1 MQTTYDTPI
10 TARAATV
17 SAGLEAV
24 SQRLFTAAAT
34 SAAMPL
40 PSPPAV
46 LTADPDALLPH
57 ISLLPQIELREY
69 LFVIFRHW
77 RVPAV
82 MVFVAAIVSATLGMA
97 GQKTYSAVA
106 TIAMP
111 NAGLAPQQVLAAA
124 VSDSVLGQLVESGQF
139 SHLQRSMQPLTAA
152 DLRAQVQVTSADN
165 VVFSVAV
172 RDSSAA
178 GAALLANTLADK
190 VVQYFAG
197 FNLTPAL
204 RKQLADAGTS
214 LQLLQAGT
222 GTAQQTE
229 TFAALK
235 VGLEQQRAALDVE
248 LEQQRAA
255 LDAERAALEAPRT
268 ALDAERAAL
277 EAPRT
282 ALDVGLEQQRAALDA
297 ERAALEA
304 PRTALEVQRTE
315 LQAQRAAAEVPRTEL
330 QAQRA
335 ALEVPR
341 TTLALQLAGLDAQRS
356 DLEAQRAVLQA
367 KYIALNAPGI
377 EPAQF
382 DALTQLIALRD
393 RLAGNNQDALSGFGD
408 FALALNLLGRIQNTL
423 PMSVGIS
430 ELNGVRTGAL
440 VASISSSVATTAV
453 QFGRGSGYKEFIEM
467 KAAYAAEAAPI
478 EEKTAALNVQQIVLK
493 AAIAASGPPIVA
505 KDGEIALKNVEI
517 AALAPPIDAKN
528 VEITALAPPIA
539 AKNLEIDAKK
549 LKLAAKEREL
559 DAKKLELDAKKLEL
573 DAIQK
578 KYDAAMASVVVPHG
592 AAAVPDTW
600 VEPNVRKNVLA
611 ATGAALALSLM
622 LVFGYEYVWG
632 RGLPG
637 DTAVPVQ
644 MN

>member
-1 MQTTYDTPI
+1 
-10 TARAATV
+10 
-17 SAGLEAV
+17 
-24 SQRLFTAAAT
+24 
-34 SAAMPL
+34 MPL
-40 PSPPAV
+40 PAPRAV
-46 LTADPDALLPH
+46 TTADPDALLPH

-111 NAGLAPQQVLAAA
+111 NAVLAPQQVLAAA

-139 SHLQRSMQPLTAA
+139 THLQRAMQPLTAA

-197 FNLTPAL
+197 VNLTKAL
-204 RKQLADAGTS
+204 RMQLADAGIS

-222 GTAQQTE
+222 GAAQQTE
-229 TFAALK
+229 KFAALK
-235 VGLEQQRAALDVE
+235 VGLAQQRAAL
-248 LEQQRAA
+248 A
-255 LDAERAALEAPRT
+255 AERAALEAPRT
-268 ALDAERAAL
+268 AL
-277 EAPRT
+277 
-282 ALDVGLEQQRAALDA
+282 V
-297 ERAALEA
+297 
-304 PRTALEVQRTE
+304 
-315 LQAQRAAAEVPRTEL
+315 
-330 QAQRA
+330 AQRA

-341 TTLALQLAGLDAQRS
+341 TALALQIAGLDAQRS
-356 DLEAQRAVLQA
+356 NLEAQRAVLDT
-367 KYIALNAPGI
+367 KYNALNAAGM

-382 DALTQLIALRD
+382 DALMQLIALRD

-423 PMSVGIS
+423 PMSVGTS
-430 ELNGVRTGAL
+430 EMNGVRRGAL
-440 VASISSSVATTAV
+440 VASIDSSVATAAV
-453 QFGRGSGYKEFIEM
+453 QLGVGGGYQAFLEM
-467 KAAYAAEAAPI
+467 KAAYVAEAAPI
-478 EEKTAALNVQQIVLK
+478 AEKTAALNVQQIVLK

-517 AALAPPIDAKN
+517 AAIAPPI
-528 VEITALAPPIA
+528 
-539 AKNLEIDAKK
+539 
-549 LKLAAKEREL
+549 
-559 DAKKLELDAKKLEL
+559 DAKKLELDAKKLEV

-578 KYDAAMASVVVPHG
+578 TYAAAMASVVVPHG
-592 AAAVPDTW
+592 AAAVPVTW

>member
-1 MQTTYDTPI
+1 LADNIYGEHRMQTTYDTPI

-34 SAAMPL
+34 SAALPL
-40 PSPPAV
+40 PAPRAV
-46 LTADPDALLPH
+46 TTADPDALLPH
-57 ISLLPQIELREY
+57 IDLLPQIELREY

-111 NAGLAPQQVLAAA
+111 NAGIAPQQVLAAA

-139 SHLQRSMQPLTAA
+139 SHLQRAMQPLTAA

-204 RKQLADAGTS
+204 RKQLADAGIS
-214 LQLLQAGT
+214 LQQLQAGT
-222 GTAQQTE
+222 GTAQQTA

-235 VGLEQQRAALDVE
+235 VGLEQQRAALDA
-248 LEQQRAA
+248 Q
-255 LDAERAALEAPRT
+255 RAALEAPRT
-268 ALDAERAAL
+268 AL
-277 EAPRT
+277 
-282 ALDVGLEQQRAALDA
+282 V
-297 ERAALEA
+297 
-304 PRTALEVQRTE
+304 VQ
-315 LQAQRAAAEVPRTEL
+315 RTEL

-341 TTLALQLAGLDAQRS
+341 TALALQIAGLDAQRS
-356 DLEAQRAVLQA
+356 NLEAQRAVLDT
-367 KYIALNAPGI
+367 KYNALNAAGM

-382 DALTQLIALRD
+382 DALMQLIALRD

-423 PMSVGIS
+423 PMSVGTS
-430 ELNGVRTGAL
+430 EMNGVRTGAL
-440 VASISSSVATTAV
+440 VASISSSVATTAA
-453 QFGRGSGYKEFIEM
+453 QFEVGGGYQAFLVM

-478 EEKTAALNVQQIVLK
+478 AEKIGALNVQQVALK

-517 AALAPPIDAKN
+517 AGLA
-528 VEITALAPPIA
+528 TL
-539 AKNLEIDAKK
+539 IDAKK
-549 LKLAAKEREL
+549 LEL
-559 DAKKLELDAKKLEL
+559 DAIQNAKKLELDAKKLEL

-644 MN
+644 TN

>member
-40 PSPPAV
+40 PAPWAV
-46 LTADPDALLPH
+46 TTADPDALLPH

-82 MVFVAAIVSATLGMA
+82 MVFVAALVSATLGMA

-139 SHLQRSMQPLTAA
+139 GHMQRPMQPLTAA
-152 DLRAQVQVTSADN
+152 DIRAQVQVTSADN
-165 VVFSVAV
+165 VVFSVAA

-178 GAALLANTLADK
+178 GAAVLANTLADK

-204 RKQLADAGTS
+204 RKQLADAGIS
-214 LQLLQAGT
+214 LQQLQAGT
-222 GTAQQTE
+222 GAAQQTE

-235 VGLEQQRAALDVE
+235 
-248 LEQQRAA
+248 
-255 LDAERAALEAPRT
+255 
-268 ALDAERAAL
+268 
-277 EAPRT
+277 
-282 ALDVGLEQQRAALDA
+282 VGLEQQRAALDA

-304 PRTALEVQRTE
+304 PRTALV
-315 LQAQRAAAEVPRTEL
+315 V
-330 QAQRA
+330 QRA
-335 ALEVPR
+335 ALEAERAALLAPR
-341 TTLALQLAGLDAQRS
+341 TALALQLAGLDAQRS
-356 DLEAQRAVLQA
+356 NLDAQRAVLQS
-367 KYIALNAPGI
+367 KYIALNAAGM
-377 EPAQF
+377 ELAQF

-408 FALALNLLGRIQNTL
+408 FALALNLQALALDIE
-423 PMSVGIS
+423 SVSIGSS
-430 ELNGVRTGAL
+430 EINGVRTGAL
-440 VASISSSVATTAV
+440 VASIASSVARAAV
-453 QFGRGSGYKEFIEM
+453 QLGAGGGYQAFLKM
-467 KAAYAAEAAPI
+467 NAAYKAEAAPI
-478 EEKTAALNVQQIVLK
+478 AEKIAALNVQQIALN
-493 AAIAASGPPIVA
+493 AAIGASGPPIVA

-517 AALAPPIDAKN
+517 AAIAPLIDAKM
-528 VEITALAPPIA
+528 P
-539 AKNLEIDAKK
+539 
-549 LKLAAKEREL
+549 EL
-559 DAKKLELDAKKLEL
+559 DANTVLN
-573 DAIQK
+573 
-578 KYDAAMASVVVPHG
+578 DAAMAAVVGAVVVPHG
-592 AAAVPDTW
+592 AAAAPVTW

-611 ATGAALALSLM
+611 AIGAALALSLM

>member
-24 SQRLFTAAAT
+24 SQRLFSAAAT
-34 SAAMPL
+34 SAAVPL
-40 PSPPAV
+40 PAPWPV
-46 LTADPDALLPH
+46 TTADPDALLPH

-139 SHLQRSMQPLTAA
+139 THLQRAMQPLTAA

-204 RKQLADAGTS
+204 RKQLADAGIS

-235 VGLEQQRAALDVE
+235 VGLEQQRAALD
-248 LEQQRAA
+248 
-255 LDAERAALEAPRT
+255 AERAALEAPRT
-268 ALDAERAAL
+268 ALVVQRAALEAERAAL
-277 EAPRT
+277 LAPRT
-282 ALDVGLEQQRAALDA
+282 A
-297 ERAALEA
+297 
-304 PRTALEVQRTE
+304 
-315 LQAQRAAAEVPRTEL
+315 
-330 QAQRA
+330 
-335 ALEVPR
+335 
-341 TTLALQLAGLDAQRS
+341 LALQLAGLDAQRS
-356 DLEAQRAVLQA
+356 NLDAQRAVLQS
-367 KYIALNAPGI
+367 KYIALNAAGM

-408 FALALNLLGRIQNTL
+408 FALALNLQALALDIE
-423 PMSVGIS
+423 SVSIGSS
-430 ELNGVRTGAL
+430 EINGVRTGAL
-440 VASISSSVATTAV
+440 VASIASSVARAAV
-453 QFGRGSGYKEFIEM
+453 QLGAGGGYQAFLKM
-467 KAAYAAEAAPI
+467 NAAYKAEAAPI
-478 EEKTAALNVQQIVLK
+478 AEKIAALNVQQIALK

-517 AALAPPIDAKN
+517 AAIAPLIDAKM
-528 VEITALAPPIA
+528 P
-539 AKNLEIDAKK
+539 D
-549 LKLAAKEREL
+549 L
-559 DAKKLELDAKKLEL
+559 DANTVLN
-573 DAIQK
+573 
-578 KYDAAMASVVVPHG
+578 DAAMAAVVAAVVVPHG

>member
-34 SAAMPL
+34 SAALPL
-40 PSPPAV
+40 PAPRAV
-46 LTADPDALLPH
+46 TTADPDALLPH
-57 ISLLPQIELREY
+57 IDLLPQIELREY

-139 SHLQRSMQPLTAA
+139 SHLQRAMQPLTAA

-190 VVQYFAG
+190 VVQYFVG
-197 FNLTPAL
+197 VNLSPAL
-204 RKQLADAGTS
+204 RKQLADAGIS
-214 LQLLQAGT
+214 LQLLQVGT
-222 GTAQQTE
+222 GAAQQAE

-235 VGLEQQRAALDVE
+235 VGLEQQRAALDA
-248 LEQQRAA
+248 Q
-255 LDAERAALEAPRT
+255 RAALEAPRT
-268 ALDAERAAL
+268 AL
-277 EAPRT
+277 
-282 ALDVGLEQQRAALDA
+282 V
-297 ERAALEA
+297 
-304 PRTALEVQRTE
+304 VQ
-315 LQAQRAAAEVPRTEL
+315 RTEL

-341 TTLALQLAGLDAQRS
+341 TALALQLAGMDAQRS
-356 DLEAQRAVLQA
+356 NLEAQRTVLQA
-367 KYIALNAPGI
+367 KYSALNAAGI

-382 DALTQLIALRD
+382 DALMQLIALRD

-408 FALALNLLGRIQNTL
+408 FALALNLQALALDIE
-423 PMSVGIS
+423 SVSIGSS
-430 ELNGVRTGAL
+430 EINGVRTGAL
-440 VASISSSVATTAV
+440 VASIASSVARAAV
-453 QFGRGSGYKEFIEM
+453 QLGAGGGYQAFLKM
-467 KAAYAAEAAPI
+467 NAAYKAEAAPI
-478 EEKTAALNVQQIVLK
+478 AEKIAALNVQQIALN
-493 AAIAASGPPIVA
+493 AAIGASGPPIVA

-517 AALAPPIDAKN
+517 AAIAPLIDAKM
-528 VEITALAPPIA
+528 P
-539 AKNLEIDAKK
+539 D
-549 LKLAAKEREL
+549 L
-559 DAKKLELDAKKLEL
+559 DANTVLN
-573 DAIQK
+573 
-578 KYDAAMASVVVPHG
+578 DAAMAAVVAAVVVPHG

>member
-24 SQRLFTAAAT
+24 SQRLFSAAAT
-34 SAAMPL
+34 SAAVPL
-40 PSPPAV
+40 PAPWPV
-46 LTADPDALLPH
+46 TTADPDALLPH

-82 MVFVAAIVSATLGMA
+82 MVFVAALVSATLGMA
-97 GQKTYSAVA
+97 GQKTYSAIA

-111 NAGLAPQQVLAAA
+111 NAVLAPQQVLAAA
-124 VSDSVLGQLVESGQF
+124 VSDSVLGQLAESGQF
-139 SHLQRSMQPLTAA
+139 SHLQRGMQPLTAA

-204 RKQLADAGTS
+204 RKQLADAGIS
-214 LQLLQAGT
+214 LQQLQAGT
-222 GTAQQTE
+222 GAAQQTA

-235 VGLEQQRAALDVE
+235 VE

-255 LDAERAALEAPRT
+255 LDAQRAALEAPRT
-268 ALDAERAAL
+268 AL
-277 EAPRT
+277 
-282 ALDVGLEQQRAALDA
+282 V
-297 ERAALEA
+297 
-304 PRTALEVQRTE
+304 VQ
-315 LQAQRAAAEVPRTEL
+315 RTEL

-341 TTLALQLAGLDAQRS
+341 TALALQLAGLDAQRS
-356 DLEAQRAVLQA
+356 NLEAQRTVLQA
-367 KYIALNAPGI
+367 KYSALNAAGI

-382 DALTQLIALRD
+382 DALMQLIALRD

-408 FALALNLLGRIQNTL
+408 FALALNLVGRIQNTL
-423 PMSVGIS
+423 PMSVGTS
-430 ELNGVRTGAL
+430 EMNGVRTGAL
-440 VASISSSVATTAV
+440 VASISSSVATTAA
-453 QFGRGSGYKEFIEM
+453 QFGVGGGYQAFLEM

-478 EEKTAALNVQQIVLK
+478 EEKTAALNVQQVALK
-493 AAIAASGPPIVA
+493 AAIASYGPPIVA

-517 AALAPPIDAKN
+517 AAIAPPIDAK
-528 VEITALAPPIA
+528 
-539 AKNLEIDAKK
+539 K
-549 LKLAAKEREL
+549 LEL
-559 DAKKLELDAKKLEL
+559 DAKKLELDAIQNVKKLEFDAKKLEL

>member
-34 SAAMPL
+34 SAALPL
-40 PSPPAV
+40 PAPRAV
-46 LTADPDALLPH
+46 TTADPDALLPH
-57 ISLLPQIELREY
+57 IDLLPQIELREY

-139 SHLQRSMQPLTAA
+139 THLQRAMQPLTAA

-222 GTAQQTE
+222 GAAQQTE

-235 VGLEQQRAALDVE
+235 VG

-282 ALDVGLEQQRAALDA
+282 AL
-297 ERAALEA
+297 
-304 PRTALEVQRTE
+304 EVQRTK
-315 LQAQRAAAEVPRTEL
+315 LQAQRAALEVQRTEL

-341 TTLALQLAGLDAQRS
+341 TELQAQLAGLGAQRS
-356 DLEAQRAVLQA
+356 DLEAQVAVLQD

-382 DALTQLIALRD
+382 VALTQLIALRD

-423 PMSVGIS
+423 PMSVGIA

-453 QFGRGSGYKEFIEM
+453 QFGRGSGYQEFIEM

-478 EEKTAALNVQQIVLK
+478 EKKTAALNVQQIVLK
-493 AAIAASGPPIVA
+493 AAIDASGLPIVA

-578 KYDAAMASVVVPHG
+578 KYDDAMVPVVVPHG

>member
-34 SAAMPL
+34 SAALPL
-40 PSPPAV
+40 PAPRAV
-46 LTADPDALLPH
+46 TAADPDALLPH

-106 TIAMP
+106 TIAVP

-139 SHLQRSMQPLTAA
+139 SHLQRAMQPLTAA

-204 RKQLADAGTS
+204 RKQLADAGIS

-235 VGLEQQRAALDVE
+235 VGLEQQRAV
-248 LEQQRAA
+248 
-255 LDAERAALEAPRT
+255 LDAQRAALEAPRT
-268 ALDAERAAL
+268 ALVVQRAALEAERAAL
-277 EAPRT
+277 LAPRT
-282 ALDVGLEQQRAALDA
+282 A
-297 ERAALEA
+297 
-304 PRTALEVQRTE
+304 
-315 LQAQRAAAEVPRTEL
+315 
-330 QAQRA
+330 
-335 ALEVPR
+335 
-341 TTLALQLAGLDAQRS
+341 LALQLAGLDAQRS

-367 KYIALNAPGI
+367 KYIALNAPGM

-393 RLAGNNQDALSGFGD
+393 RLAGNNQDALSDFGD
-408 FALALNLLGRIQNTL
+408 WALALSLQSRVQNTQPL
-423 PMSVGIS
+423 SIGSYEI
-430 ELNGVRTGAL
+430 NGARTGAL
-440 VASISSSVATTAV
+440 VASIDSSVATAAV
-453 QFGRGSGYKEFIEM
+453 QLGVSGGHQALLTT
-467 KAAYAAEAAPI
+467 KAAYVAEAAPI
-478 EEKTAALNVQQIVLK
+478 AEKTAALYVQQIALK

-517 AALAPPIDAKN
+517 AAIAPLIDAKM
-528 VEITALAPPIA
+528 P
-539 AKNLEIDAKK
+539 
-549 LKLAAKEREL
+549 EL
-559 DAKKLELDAKKLEL
+559 DANTVLN
-573 DAIQK
+573 
-578 KYDAAMASVVVPHG
+578 DAAMAAVVAAVVVPHG

>member
-1 MQTTYDTPI
+1 LADNNYGEHRMQTTYDTPI
-10 TARAATV
+10 TTRAATV

-24 SQRLFTAAAT
+24 SQRLFIAAAT
-34 SAAMPL
+34 SAAVPL
-40 PSPPAV
+40 PAPWPV
-46 LTADPDALLPH
+46 TTADPDALLPH

-111 NAGLAPQQVLAAA
+111 NAGIAPQQVLAAA

-139 SHLQRSMQPLTAA
+139 SHLQRAMQPLTAA

-204 RKQLADAGTS
+204 RKQLADAGIS
-214 LQLLQAGT
+214 LQQLQAGT
-222 GTAQQTE
+222 GTAQQTA

-235 VGLEQQRAALDVE
+235 VGLEQQRAALDA
-248 LEQQRAA
+248 Q
-255 LDAERAALEAPRT
+255 RAALEAPRT
-268 ALDAERAAL
+268 AL
-277 EAPRT
+277 
-282 ALDVGLEQQRAALDA
+282 V
-297 ERAALEA
+297 
-304 PRTALEVQRTE
+304 VQ
-315 LQAQRAAAEVPRTEL
+315 RTEL

-341 TTLALQLAGLDAQRS
+341 TALALQIAGLDAQRS
-356 DLEAQRAVLQA
+356 NLEAQRAVLDT
-367 KYIALNAPGI
+367 KYNALNAAGM

-382 DALTQLIALRD
+382 DALMQLIALRD

-423 PMSVGIS
+423 PMSVGTS
-430 ELNGVRTGAL
+430 EMNGVRTGAL
-440 VASISSSVATTAV
+440 VASISSSVATTAA
-453 QFGRGSGYKEFIEM
+453 QFGVGGGYQAFLDM

-478 EEKTAALNVQQIVLK
+478 AEKIGALNVQQVALK

-517 AALAPPIDAKN
+517 AGLA
-528 VEITALAPPIA
+528 TL
-539 AKNLEIDAKK
+539 IDAKK
-549 LKLAAKEREL
+549 LEL
-559 DAKKLELDAKKLEL
+559 DAIQNAKKLELDAKKLEL

-644 MN
+644 TN

>member
-40 PSPPAV
+40 PAPLAV
-46 LTADPDALLPH
+46 TTADPDALLPH

-139 SHLQRSMQPLTAA
+139 SHLQRPMQPLTAA

-235 VGLEQQRAALDVE
+235 VGLEQQRAALD
-248 LEQQRAA
+248 
-255 LDAERAALEAPRT
+255 
-268 ALDAERAAL
+268 
-277 EAPRT
+277 
-282 ALDVGLEQQRAALDA
+282 A

-330 QAQRA
+330 QAQ
-335 ALEVPR
+335 
-341 TTLALQLAGLDAQRS
+341 LAGLDAQRS
-356 DLEAQRAVLQA
+356 DLEAQVAVLQA

-382 DALTQLIALRD
+382 VALTQLIALRD

-423 PMSVGIS
+423 PMSVGIA

-478 EEKTAALNVQQIVLK
+478 EKKTAALNVQQIVLK
-493 AAIAASGPPIVA
+493 AAIAASGLPIMA

-517 AALAPPIDAKN
+517 AALAPAFDAKNAEIAALAPPIEAKN
-528 VEITALAPPIA
+528 VEIAALAP
-539 AKNLEIDAKK
+539 LIDAKMP
-549 LKLAAKEREL
+549 EL
-559 DAKKLELDAKKLEL
+559 DANTVLN
-573 DAIQK
+573 
-578 KYDAAMASVVVPHG
+578 DAAMAAVVAAVVVPHG

>member
-40 PSPPAV
+40 PAPPAV
-46 LTADPDALLPH
+46 TTADPDALLPH

-139 SHLQRSMQPLTAA
+139 SHLQRAMQPLTAA

-204 RKQLADAGTS
+204 RKQLADAGIS
-214 LQLLQAGT
+214 LQQLQAGT

-235 VGLEQQRAALDVE
+235 VG

-282 ALDVGLEQQRAALDA
+282 ALEVQRTKLQAQRA
-297 ERAALEA
+297 
-304 PRTALEVQRTE
+304 ALEVQRTE
-315 LQAQRAAAEVPRTEL
+315 LQAQRTAAEVPRTEL

-341 TTLALQLAGLDAQRS
+341 TELQAQLAGLDAQRS
-356 DLEAQRAVLQA
+356 DLEAQVAVLQA

-440 VASISSSVATTAV
+440 VASISSSVATTAA
-453 QFGRGSGYKEFIEM
+453 QFGRGSGYQEFIEM

-478 EEKTAALNVQQIVLK
+478 EKKTAALNVQQIVLK
-493 AAIAASGPPIVA
+493 AAIAASGLPIMA
-505 KDGEIALKNVEI
+505 KDGEIALKNVEIAALAPAIDAKNAEI

-578 KYDAAMASVVVPHG
+578 TYDAAMVSVVVPHG

>member
-24 SQRLFTAAAT
+24 SQRLFSAAAT
-34 SAAMPL
+34 SAAVPL
-40 PSPPAV
+40 PAPWPV
-46 LTADPDALLPH
+46 TTADPDALLPH

-235 VGLEQQRAALDVE
+235 VGLEQQRAALD
-248 LEQQRAA
+248 
-255 LDAERAALEAPRT
+255 AERAALEAPRT

-282 ALDVGLEQQRAALDA
+282 ALEVQRTKLQAQRA
-297 ERAALEA
+297 
-304 PRTALEVQRTE
+304 ALEVQRTE
-315 LQAQRAAAEVPRTEL
+315 LQAQRTAAEVPRTEL

-341 TTLALQLAGLDAQRS
+341 TELQAQLAGLDAQRS

-453 QFGRGSGYKEFIEM
+453 QFGRGSGYQEFIEM

-478 EEKTAALNVQQIVLK
+478 EKKTAALNVQQIVLK
-493 AAIAASGPPIVA
+493 AAIAASGLPIMA

-517 AALAPPIDAKN
+517 AALAPAIDAKN
-528 VEITALAPPIA
+528 AEIAALAPPIEAKNAEITALAPPIA
-539 AKNLEIDAKK
+539 AKNLELDAKK

>member
-34 SAAMPL
+34 SAAIPL
-40 PSPPAV
+40 PAPPAV
-46 LTADPDALLPH
+46 TTADPDALLPH

-139 SHLQRSMQPLTAA
+139 SHLQRPMQPLTAA

-235 VGLEQQRAALDVE
+235 VGLEQQRAALDA
-248 LEQQRAA
+248 QRS
-255 LDAERAALEAPRT
+255 ALEAPRT

-282 ALDVGLEQQRAALDA
+282 A
-297 ERAALEA
+297 
-304 PRTALEVQRTE
+304 
-315 LQAQRAAAEVPRTEL
+315 
-330 QAQRA
+330 
-335 ALEVPR
+335 
-341 TTLALQLAGLDAQRS
+341 LALQLAGLDAQRS

-423 PMSVGIS
+423 PMSVGIA

-453 QFGRGSGYKEFIEM
+453 QFGQGSGYQEFIEM

-493 AAIAASGPPIVA
+493 AAIAASGLPIMA
-505 KDGEIALKNVEI
+505 KDGEIALKNVEIAALAPAIDAKNAEI

-549 LKLAAKEREL
+549 LKLAAKE
-559 DAKKLELDAKKLEL
+559 LELDAKKLEL

-578 KYDAAMASVVVPHG
+578 TYDAAMVPVVVPHG

>member
-34 SAAMPL
+34 SAALPL
-40 PSPPAV
+40 PAPRAV
-46 LTADPDALLPH
+46 TAADPDALLPH

-106 TIAMP
+106 TIAVP

-139 SHLQRSMQPLTAA
+139 SHLQRPMQPLTAA

-204 RKQLADAGTS
+204 RKQLADAGIS

-235 VGLEQQRAALDVE
+235 VGLEQQRAV
-248 LEQQRAA
+248 
-255 LDAERAALEAPRT
+255 LDAQRAALEAPRT
-268 ALDAERAAL
+268 ALVVQRAALEAERAAL
-277 EAPRT
+277 LAPRT
-282 ALDVGLEQQRAALDA
+282 A
-297 ERAALEA
+297 
-304 PRTALEVQRTE
+304 
-315 LQAQRAAAEVPRTEL
+315 
-330 QAQRA
+330 
-335 ALEVPR
+335 
-341 TTLALQLAGLDAQRS
+341 LALQLAGLDAQRS

-367 KYIALNAPGI
+367 KYIALNAPGM

-393 RLAGNNQDALSGFGD
+393 RLAGNNQDALSDFGD
-408 FALALNLLGRIQNTL
+408 WALALSLQSRVQNTQPL
-423 PMSVGIS
+423 SIGSYEI
-430 ELNGVRTGAL
+430 NGARTGAL
-440 VASISSSVATTAV
+440 VASIDSSVATAAV
-453 QFGRGSGYKEFIEM
+453 QLGVSGGHQALLTT
-467 KAAYAAEAAPI
+467 KAAYVAEAAPI
-478 EEKTAALNVQQIVLK
+478 AEKTAALYVQQIALK

-517 AALAPPIDAKN
+517 AAIAPLIDAKM
-528 VEITALAPPIA
+528 P
-539 AKNLEIDAKK
+539 
-549 LKLAAKEREL
+549 EL
-559 DAKKLELDAKKLEL
+559 DANTVLN
-573 DAIQK
+573 
-578 KYDAAMASVVVPHG
+578 DAAMAAVVAAVVVPHG

>member
-40 PSPPAV
+40 PAPPAV
-46 LTADPDALLPH
+46 TTADPDALLPH

-235 VGLEQQRAALDVE
+235 VGLEQQRAALD
-248 LEQQRAA
+248 
-255 LDAERAALEAPRT
+255 AERAALEAPRT
-268 ALDAERAAL
+268 ALVVQRAALEAERAAL
-277 EAPRT
+277 LTPRT
-282 ALDVGLEQQRAALDA
+282 A
-297 ERAALEA
+297 
-304 PRTALEVQRTE
+304 
-315 LQAQRAAAEVPRTEL
+315 
-330 QAQRA
+330 
-335 ALEVPR
+335 
-341 TTLALQLAGLDAQRS
+341 LALQLAGLDAQRS
-356 DLEAQRAVLQA
+356 NLEAQRTVLQA
-367 KYIALNAPGI
+367 KYSALNAAGI

-382 DALTQLIALRD
+382 DALMQLIALRD

-408 FALALNLLGRIQNTL
+408 FALALNLLGRIQDTL
-423 PMSVGIS
+423 PMSVGIA

-453 QFGRGSGYKEFIEM
+453 QFGRGSGYQEFIEM

-493 AAIAASGPPIVA
+493 AAIAASGLPIMA

-517 AALAPPIDAKN
+517 AALAPAIDAKNAEIAALAPPIEAKN
-528 VEITALAPPIA
+528 VEIAAIAP
-539 AKNLEIDAKK
+539 LIDAKK
-549 LKLAAKEREL
+549 LELDAKKLEFDAIQDANKLKLDAKERKL
-559 DAKKLELDAKKLEL
+559 DAKKLELDAIQNAKKLEL

-578 KYDAAMASVVVPHG
+578 KYDAAMVPVVVPHG

>member
-1 MQTTYDTPI
+1 
-10 TARAATV
+10 
-17 SAGLEAV
+17 
-24 SQRLFTAAAT
+24 
-34 SAAMPL
+34 MPL
-40 PSPPAV
+40 PAPLAV
-46 LTADPDALLPH
+46 TTADPDALLPH

-139 SHLQRSMQPLTAA
+139 SHLQRPMQPLTAA

-235 VGLEQQRAALDVE
+235 VGLEQQRAALD
-248 LEQQRAA
+248 
-255 LDAERAALEAPRT
+255 AE
-268 ALDAERAAL
+268 
-277 EAPRT
+277 
-282 ALDVGLEQQRAALDA
+282 LEQQRAALDA

-315 LQAQRAAAEVPRTEL
+315 LQAQRAALEVQRTEL

-341 TTLALQLAGLDAQRS
+341 TELQAQLAGLDAQRS
-356 DLEAQRAVLQA
+356 NLDAQRAVLQS
-367 KYIALNAPGI
+367 KYIALNAAGM

-493 AAIAASGPPIVA
+493 AAIAASGLPIVA
-505 KDGEIALKNVEI
+505 KDGEIALKNAEI
-517 AALAPPIDAKN
+517 AALAPPIEAKN
-528 VEITALAPPIA
+528 VEIAAIA
-539 AKNLEIDAKK
+539 TLI
-549 LKLAAKEREL
+549 

-573 DAIQK
+573 DAIQNAK
-578 KYDAAMASVVVPHG
+578 KLELDAIQNAQKLELDAKELKLDAKERKLDAKKLELDAIQNAKKLELDAIQNAKKLEFGAIQNAKKLELDAKKLELDAIQKTYDAAMVPVVVPHG

>member
-24 SQRLFTAAAT
+24 SQRLFSAAAT
-34 SAAMPL
+34 SAAVPL
-40 PSPPAV
+40 PAPWPV
-46 LTADPDALLPH
+46 TTADPDALLPH

-106 TIAMP
+106 TIAIP
-111 NAGLAPQQVLAAA
+111 NEGLAPQQVLAAA

-139 SHLQRSMQPLTAA
+139 SHLQRAMQPLTAA

-204 RKQLADAGTS
+204 RKQLADAGIS
-214 LQLLQAGT
+214 LQQLQAGT
-222 GTAQQTE
+222 GAAQQTE

-235 VGLEQQRAALDVE
+235 
-248 LEQQRAA
+248 
-255 LDAERAALEAPRT
+255 
-268 ALDAERAAL
+268 
-277 EAPRT
+277 
-282 ALDVGLEQQRAALDA
+282 VGLEQQRAALDA

-304 PRTALEVQRTE
+304 PRTALEVQRTK
-315 LQAQRAAAEVPRTEL
+315 LQAQRAALEVQRTEL

-341 TTLALQLAGLDAQRS
+341 TELQAQLAGLDAQRS
-356 DLEAQRAVLQA
+356 DLEAQVAVLQA
-367 KYIALNAPGI
+367 KYIALNAAGI

-423 PMSVGIS
+423 PMSVGIA

-493 AAIAASGPPIVA
+493 AAIAASGLPIVA

-517 AALAPPIDAKN
+517 AALAPAFDAKNAEIAALAPPIEAKN
-528 VEITALAPPIA
+528 VEIAALAPPIA
-539 AKNLEIDAKK
+539 
-549 LKLAAKEREL
+549 
-559 DAKKLELDAKKLEL
+559 AKKLELDAKKLEL

>member
-10 TARAATV
+10 TTRAATV

-24 SQRLFTAAAT
+24 SQRLFSAAAT
-34 SAAMPL
+34 SAAL
-40 PSPPAV
+40 PQPAPWPV
-46 LTADPDALLPH
+46 TTADPDALLPH
-57 ISLLPQIELREY
+57 IDLLPQIELREY

-139 SHLQRSMQPLTAA
+139 SHLQRAMQPLTAA

-204 RKQLADAGTS
+204 RKQLADAGIS

-235 VGLEQQRAALDVE
+235 VG

-282 ALDVGLEQQRAALDA
+282 SLEVQRTKLQAQRA
-297 ERAALEA
+297 
-304 PRTALEVQRTE
+304 ALEVQRTE
-315 LQAQRAAAEVPRTEL
+315 LQAQRTAAEVPRTEL

-341 TTLALQLAGLDAQRS
+341 TELQAQLVGLDAQRS
-356 DLEAQRAVLQA
+356 DLEAQVAVLQA

-393 RLAGNNQDALSGFGD
+393 RLAGNNQDALSDFGD
-408 FALALNLLGRIQNTL
+408 WALALSLQSRVSNTQPL
-423 PMSVGIS
+423 SIGSSEIS
-430 ELNGVRTGAL
+430 SVRTGAL
-440 VASISSSVATTAV
+440 VASIDSSVAT
-453 QFGRGSGYKEFIEM
+453 
-467 KAAYAAEAAPI
+467 
-478 EEKTAALNVQQIVLK
+478 
-493 AAIAASGPPIVA
+493 
-505 KDGEIALKNVEI
+505 
-517 AALAPPIDAKN
+517 
-528 VEITALAPPIA
+528 
-539 AKNLEIDAKK
+539 
-549 LKLAAKEREL
+549 
-559 DAKKLELDAKKLEL
+559 
-573 DAIQK
+573 
-578 KYDAAMASVVVPHG
+578 
-592 AAAVPDTW
+592 AAVRLG
-600 VEPNVRKNVLA
+600 V
-611 ATGAALALSLM
+611 G
-622 LVFGYEYVWG
+622 GG
-632 RGLPG
+632 
-637 DTAVPVQ
+637 
-644 MN
+644 

>member
-24 SQRLFTAAAT
+24 SQRLFSAAAT
-34 SAAMPL
+34 SAAL
-40 PSPPAV
+40 PQPAPWPV
-46 LTADPDALLPH
+46 TTADPDALLPH
-57 ISLLPQIELREY
+57 IDLLPQIELREY

-235 VGLEQQRAALDVE
+235 VGLEQQRAALD
-248 LEQQRAA
+248 
-255 LDAERAALEAPRT
+255 AERAALEAPRT
-268 ALDAERAAL
+268 AL
-277 EAPRT
+277 
-282 ALDVGLEQQRAALDA
+282 V
-297 ERAALEA
+297 
-304 PRTALEVQRTE
+304 VQ
-315 LQAQRAAAEVPRTEL
+315 RTEL

-341 TTLALQLAGLDAQRS
+341 TALALQLAGMDAQRS
-356 DLEAQRAVLQA
+356 NLEAQRAVLHT
-367 KYIALNAPGI
+367 KYNALNAAGI

-382 DALTQLIALRD
+382 DALMQLIALRD
-393 RLAGNNQDALSGFGD
+393 RLAGNNEDALSGFGD
-408 FALALNLLGRIQNTL
+408 FALALNLVGRIQNTL
-423 PMSVGIS
+423 PMSVGTS
-430 ELNGVRTGAL
+430 EMNGVRTGAL
-440 VASISSSVATTAV
+440 VASISSSVATTAA
-453 QFGRGSGYKEFIEM
+453 QFGVGGGYQAFLEM
-467 KAAYAAEAAPI
+467 KAAYVAEAAPI
-478 EEKTAALNVQQIVLK
+478 AEKTAALNVQQIVLK

-517 AALAPPIDAKN
+517 AAIAPPI
-528 VEITALAPPIA
+528 
-539 AKNLEIDAKK
+539 
-549 LKLAAKEREL
+549 
-559 DAKKLELDAKKLEL
+559 DAKKLELDAKKLEV

-578 KYDAAMASVVVPHG
+578 TYAAAMASVVVPHG

>member
-40 PSPPAV
+40 PAPWAV
-46 LTADPDALLPH
+46 TTADPDALLPH

-82 MVFVAAIVSATLGMA
+82 MVFVAALVSATLGMA

-139 SHLQRSMQPLTAA
+139 THLQRPMQPLTAA

-197 FNLTPAL
+197 VNLTKAL
-204 RKQLADAGTS
+204 RMQLADAGIS

-222 GTAQQTE
+222 GAAQQTE
-229 TFAALK
+229 KFAALK
-235 VGLEQQRAALDVE
+235 VGLAQQRAAL
-248 LEQQRAA
+248 A
-255 LDAERAALEAPRT
+255 AERAALEAPRT
-268 ALDAERAAL
+268 AL
-277 EAPRT
+277 
-282 ALDVGLEQQRAALDA
+282 V
-297 ERAALEA
+297 
-304 PRTALEVQRTE
+304 
-315 LQAQRAAAEVPRTEL
+315 
-330 QAQRA
+330 AQRA

-341 TTLALQLAGLDAQRS
+341 TALALQIAGLDAQRS
-356 DLEAQRAVLQA
+356 NLEAQRAVLDT
-367 KYIALNAPGI
+367 KYNALNAAGM

-382 DALTQLIALRD
+382 DALMQLIALRD

-408 FALALNLLGRIQNTL
+408 FALALNLQALALDIE
-423 PMSVGIS
+423 SVSIGSS
-430 ELNGVRTGAL
+430 EINGVRTGAL
-440 VASISSSVATTAV
+440 VASIASSVARAAV
-453 QFGRGSGYKEFIEM
+453 QLGAGGGYQAFLKM
-467 KAAYAAEAAPI
+467 NAAYKAEAAPI
-478 EEKTAALNVQQIVLK
+478 AEKIAALNVQQIALN
-493 AAIAASGPPIVA
+493 AAIGASGPPIVA

-517 AALAPPIDAKN
+517 AAIAPLIDAKM
-528 VEITALAPPIA
+528 P
-539 AKNLEIDAKK
+539 
-549 LKLAAKEREL
+549 EL
-559 DAKKLELDAKKLEL
+559 DANTVLN
-573 DAIQK
+573 
-578 KYDAAMASVVVPHG
+578 DAAMAAVVAAVVVPHG

>member
-40 PSPPAV
+40 PAPPAV
-46 LTADPDALLPH
+46 TTADPDALLPH

-139 SHLQRSMQPLTAA
+139 SHLQRAMQPLTAA

-235 VGLEQQRAALDVE
+235 VGLEQQRAALD
-248 LEQQRAA
+248 
-255 LDAERAALEAPRT
+255 AERAALEAPRT
-268 ALDAERAAL
+268 ALVVQRAALEAERAAL
-277 EAPRT
+277 LTPRT
-282 ALDVGLEQQRAALDA
+282 A
-297 ERAALEA
+297 
-304 PRTALEVQRTE
+304 
-315 LQAQRAAAEVPRTEL
+315 
-330 QAQRA
+330 
-335 ALEVPR
+335 
-341 TTLALQLAGLDAQRS
+341 LALQLAGLDAQRS
-356 DLEAQRAVLQA
+356 NLEAQRTVMQA
-367 KYIALNAPGI
+367 KYSALNAAGI

-382 DALTQLIALRD
+382 DALMQLIALRD

-453 QFGRGSGYKEFIEM
+453 QFGRGSGYQEFIEM

-493 AAIAASGPPIVA
+493 AAIAASGLPIMA

-517 AALAPPIDAKN
+517 AALAPAIDAKN
-528 VEITALAPPIA
+528 AEIAALAPPIEAKNAEITALAPPIA
-539 AKNLEIDAKK
+539 AKNLELDAKK

-578 KYDAAMASVVVPHG
+578 TYAAAMVSVVVPHG

>member
-40 PSPPAV
+40 PAPPAV
-46 LTADPDALLPH
+46 TTADPDALLPH

-139 SHLQRSMQPLTAA
+139 SHLQRPMQPLTAA

-204 RKQLADAGTS
+204 RKQLADAGIS

-222 GTAQQTE
+222 GTAQQAE

-255 LDAERAALEAPRT
+255 LDAQRAALEAPRT
-268 ALDAERAAL
+268 AL
-277 EAPRT
+277 
-282 ALDVGLEQQRAALDA
+282 V
-297 ERAALEA
+297 
-304 PRTALEVQRTE
+304 VQ
-315 LQAQRAAAEVPRTEL
+315 RTEL

-341 TTLALQLAGLDAQRS
+341 TALALQLAGLDAQRS
-356 DLEAQRAVLQA
+356 NLEAQRTVLQA
-367 KYIALNAPGI
+367 KYSALNAAGI

-382 DALTQLIALRD
+382 DALMQLIALRD

-440 VASISSSVATTAV
+440 VASISSSVATTAA
-453 QFGRGSGYKEFIEM
+453 QFGVGGGYQAFLDM

-478 EEKTAALNVQQIVLK
+478 AEKIGALNVQQVALK
-493 AAIAASGPPIVA
+493 AAIAASGLPIMA
-505 KDGEIALKNVEI
+505 KDGEIALKNVEIAALAPAIDAKNAEI

-549 LKLAAKEREL
+549 LKLAAK
-559 DAKKLELDAKKLEL
+559 KLELDAKKLEL

-578 KYDAAMASVVVPHG
+578 KYDAAMVPVVVPHG

-611 ATGAALALSLM
+611 AIGAALALSLM

>member
-40 PSPPAV
+40 PAPRAV
-46 LTADPDALLPH
+46 TTADPDALLPH
-57 ISLLPQIELREY
+57 IDLLPQIELREY

-139 SHLQRSMQPLTAA
+139 THLQRAMQPLTAA

-204 RKQLADAGTS
+204 RKQLADAGIS
-214 LQLLQAGT
+214 LQQLQAGT
-222 GTAQQTE
+222 GAAQQTE

-235 VGLEQQRAALDVE
+235 VGLEQQRAALDA
-248 LEQQRAA
+248 Q
-255 LDAERAALEAPRT
+255 RAALEAPRT
-268 ALDAERAAL
+268 AL
-277 EAPRT
+277 
-282 ALDVGLEQQRAALDA
+282 V
-297 ERAALEA
+297 
-304 PRTALEVQRTE
+304 VQRTE
-315 LQAQRAAAEVPRTEL
+315 LQAQRAV
-330 QAQRA
+330 
-335 ALEVPR
+335 LEVPR
-341 TTLALQLAGLDAQRS
+341 TALALQLAGLDAQRS
-356 DLEAQRAVLQA
+356 SLEAQRAVLQA
-367 KYIALNAPGI
+367 KYIAMN
-377 EPAQF
+377 PAGMEEEQF
-382 DALTQLIALRD
+382 DALMQLIALRD

-408 FALALNLLGRIQNTL
+408 FALALNLIGRIQKTL
-423 PMSVGIS
+423 PISVGTAEI
-430 ELNGVRTGAL
+430 NGIRTGAL
-440 VASISSSVATTAV
+440 VASISSSVATTAQ
-453 QFGRGSGYKEFIEM
+453 QFVHDRSVYKEFFEM
-467 KAAYAAEAAPI
+467 RAAYAAEAAPI

-493 AAIAASGPPIVA
+493 AAIAASGLPIVA
-505 KDGEIALKNVEI
+505 KDGEIALKNMEI
-517 AALAPPIDAKN
+517 AAIAP
-528 VEITALAPPIA
+528 L
-539 AKNLEIDAKK
+539 IDAKK
-549 LKLAAKEREL
+549 PEL
-559 DAKKLELDAKKLEL
+559 DAKKPELDAKKLEL

-578 KYDAAMASVVVPHG
+578 KYDAAMESVVVPHG

>member
-40 PSPPAV
+40 PAPPAV
-46 LTADPDALLPH
+46 TTADPDALLPH

-139 SHLQRSMQPLTAA
+139 SHLQRAMQPLTAA

-204 RKQLADAGTS
+204 RKQLADAGIS

-222 GTAQQTE
+222 GAAQQTE

-235 VGLEQQRAALDVE
+235 
-248 LEQQRAA
+248 
-255 LDAERAALEAPRT
+255 
-268 ALDAERAAL
+268 
-277 EAPRT
+277 
-282 ALDVGLEQQRAALDA
+282 VGLEQQRAALDA

-304 PRTALEVQRTE
+304 PRTALV
-315 LQAQRAAAEVPRTEL
+315 V
-330 QAQRA
+330 QRA
-335 ALEVPR
+335 ALEAERAALLAPR
-341 TTLALQLAGLDAQRS
+341 TALALQLAGLDAQRS
-356 DLEAQRAVLQA
+356 NLDAQRAVLQS
-367 KYIALNAPGI
+367 KYIALNAAGM
-377 EPAQF
+377 ELAQF
-382 DALTQLIALRD
+382 DALTQLIALRN
-393 RLAGNNQDALSGFGD
+393 RLAGNNQAALSGFGD
-408 FALALNLLGRIQNTL
+408 FALALNLQALALDIE
-423 PMSVGIS
+423 SVSIGSS
-430 ELNGVRTGAL
+430 EINGVRTGAL
-440 VASISSSVATTAV
+440 VASIASSVARAAV
-453 QFGRGSGYKEFIEM
+453 QLGAGGGYQAFLKM
-467 KAAYAAEAAPI
+467 NAAYKAEAAPI
-478 EEKTAALNVQQIVLK
+478 AEKIAALNVQQIALN
-493 AAIAASGPPIVA
+493 AAIGASGPPIVA

-517 AALAPPIDAKN
+517 AAIAPLIDAKM
-528 VEITALAPPIA
+528 P
-539 AKNLEIDAKK
+539 
-549 LKLAAKEREL
+549 EL
-559 DAKKLELDAKKLEL
+559 DANTVLN
-573 DAIQK
+573 
-578 KYDAAMASVVVPHG
+578 DAAMAAVVAAVVVPHG

>member
-24 SQRLFTAAAT
+24 SQRLFSAAAT
-34 SAAMPL
+34 SAAL
-40 PSPPAV
+40 PQPAPWPV
-46 LTADPDALLPH
+46 TTADPDALLPH
-57 ISLLPQIELREY
+57 IDLLPQIELREY

-139 SHLQRSMQPLTAA
+139 THLQRAMQPLTAA

-204 RKQLADAGTS
+204 RKQLADAGIS
-214 LQLLQAGT
+214 LQQLQAGT
-222 GTAQQTE
+222 GAAQQTE

-235 VGLEQQRAALDVE
+235 VGLEQQRAALN
-248 LEQQRAA
+248 
-255 LDAERAALEAPRT
+255 AERAALEAPRT
-268 ALDAERAAL
+268 AL
-277 EAPRT
+277 
-282 ALDVGLEQQRAALDA
+282 V
-297 ERAALEA
+297 
-304 PRTALEVQRTE
+304 
-315 LQAQRAAAEVPRTEL
+315 
-330 QAQRA
+330 AQRA

-341 TTLALQLAGLDAQRS
+341 TALALQLAGLDAQRS
-356 DLEAQRAVLQA
+356 SLEAQRAVLQA
-367 KYIALNAPGI
+367 KYIAMN
-377 EPAQF
+377 PAGMEEEQF
-382 DALTQLIALRD
+382 DALMQLIALRD

-423 PMSVGIS
+423 PMSVGTS
-430 ELNGVRTGAL
+430 EMNGVRTGAL
-440 VASISSSVATTAV
+440 VASISSSVATTAA
-453 QFGRGSGYKEFIEM
+453 QFGVGGGYQAFLEM

-493 AAIAASGPPIVA
+493 AAIAASGLPIVA
-505 KDGEIALKNVEI
+505 KDGEIALKNMEI
-517 AALAPPIDAKN
+517 AAIAPLIDAKM
-528 VEITALAPPIA
+528 P
-539 AKNLEIDAKK
+539 
-549 LKLAAKEREL
+549 EL
-559 DAKKLELDAKKLEL
+559 DANTVLN
-573 DAIQK
+573 
-578 KYDAAMASVVVPHG
+578 DAAMAAVVAAVVVPHG
-592 AAAVPDTW
+592 AAAAPVTW

-611 ATGAALALSLM
+611 AIGAALALSLM